1 MRDLSGTYVHRGDAL
16 RRRQRLKRLGIIF
29 ATGTAAAVLLIMY
42 PSPAEPLAQ
51 AAVVVHERSSAP
63 LGQAASLRAQ
73 LAATRG
79 QVDSLQGQLE
89 RANRII
95 KFSSRYDISAGLAGR
110 VYDAA
115 IGENIDPVLAFRLV
129 KLESDFNPRAVSPA
143 GAMGLTQLMPATAR
157 FYQKGLQAKQL
168 FDPDLNLHIGFRY
181 LHSLV
186 EQYHGQMDMAL
197 LVYNRGEV
205 ALATVRA
212 EGRSPAS
219 DYARILMK
227 GYKGPGIID

>member
-1 MRDLSGTYVHRGDAL
+1 M
-16 RRRQRLKRLGIIF
+16 
-29 ATGTAAAVLLIMY
+29 
-42 PSPAEPLAQ
+42 AQ

-63 LGQAASLRAQ
+63 LSEASSLRAQ
-73 LAATRG
+73 LAASQGRLDG
-79 QVDSLQGQLE
+79 LQGQLE
-89 RANRII
+89 RANHII
-95 KFSSRYDISAGLAGR
+95 RFSSRYDISAGMAGK

-143 GAMGLTQLMPATAR
+143 GALGLTQLMPATAR
-157 FYQKGLQAKQL
+157 FYQKGLKAKQL

-205 ALATVRA
+205 AVANAKA
-212 EGRSPAS
+212 EGKTAANG
-219 DYARILMK
+219 YARILMK
-227 GYKGPGIID
+227 GYKGP